1 MHFISIIITAIII
14 STTNNITTIIET
26 FFPVEQ
32 NEQPIRTQRTD
43 RRRERHCKFDM
54 QTTASAEQH
63 EQPQPRAPAT
73 EAPSTS
79 SGFSIKQYSHGNG
92 FFDKHKHTIYKKAL
106 EEMKLE
112 AKESNAIG
120 GSADDSVS
128 DEEMF
133 KRLSKKKR
141 RRLMKRAENHVRKAV
156 GEPKRKR
163 IKATMRANKIEP
175 RGGS

>member
-1 MHFISIIITAIII
+1 
-14 STTNNITTIIET
+14 
-26 FFPVEQ
+26 
-32 NEQPIRTQRTD
+32 
-43 RRRERHCKFDM
+43 
-54 QTTASAEQH
+54 
-63 EQPQPRAPAT
+63 
-73 EAPSTS
+73 
-79 SGFSIKQYSHGNG
+79 
-92 FFDKHKHTIYKKAL
+92 
-106 EEMKLE
+106 MKLE

-163 IKATMRANKIEP
+163 VKATMRANKMRARKEEAVDVASCQYVQKNGKRCVVP
-175 RGGS
+175 YVHQFVTFTKTLVQ